1 MSVLSPAVDWILQC
15 LVHRGDHLNYTM
27 QLVSNVPPLYVLR
40 NLKYT
45 MRNFRAKETSRY
57 DRFFYI
63 FSWRSVLTSSVLNTF
78 PPSFIGD
85 ECVNIIEMC
94 ISLETNVSEILKNL
108 GLCLSLVEMQTSQ
121 AKDVWVKVWPEI
133 KKIPNREA
141 YLNCCQVWIEFVVK
155 FFGVIAY

>member
-1 MSVLSPAVDWILQC
+1 MFGSSRRSFELHNATCIKRSSFVCTQKFQ
-15 LVHRGDHLNYTM
+15 NYC
-27 QLVSNVPPLYVLR
+27 VKFPSKHIFSYS
-40 NLKYT
+40 
-45 MRNFRAKETSRY
+45 F
-57 DRFFYI
+57 

-121 AKDVWVKVWPEI
+121 AKDVWLKVWPEI
-133 KKIPNREA
+133 KKISNREA

-155 FFGVIAY
+155 FFGVIFFLRAI